1 MSHYTVAVFSVK
13 DGRDVGALLAPFDE
27 NIEVA
32 PYVYKTREQI
42 IEETKQRL
50 YRDYNDKYAEFVNNP
65 RKYEKELLPNQIER
79 YNYIAKILPL
89 VKSWSD
95 QEIYDY
101 YRKEYEDEDSFNE
114 RGDQMST
121 YNPKSKWD
129 WYSVGGRWGGLL
141 TFKNGQTGDSGYS
154 KFVDFEKMR
163 ENEIRQLEPYKEYLE
178 GSPFYSKEYLMSL
191 YPDEETYRRKMTE
204 FSTYAVITPDGEWHS
219 KGEMGWFGISS
230 ETGDEDTA
238 WCDNYYDN
246 FIRPAIENNWY
257 LTIVDCHI

>member
-1 MSHYTVAVFSVK
+1 M
-13 DGRDVGALLAPFDE
+13 
-27 NIEVA
+27 
-32 PYVYKTREQI
+32 
-42 IEETKQRL
+42 
-50 YRDYNDKYAEFVNNP
+50 
-65 RKYEKELLPNQIER
+65 PNQIER

-129 WYSVGGRWGGLL
+129 WYSVGGRWSGLL

-154 KFVDFEKMR
+154 KFIDFERMR
-163 ENEIRQLEPYKEYLE
+163 DDAVKNLVPYEEYLDK
-178 GSPFYSKEYLMSL
+178 SSFYSKEYLKSL
-191 YPDEETYRRKMTE
+191 YPDEATYLRKMTA

-219 KGEMGWFGISS
+219 KGEMGWFGIST
-230 ETGDEDTA
+230 ETGEEDTA
-238 WCDNYYDN
+238 WCDNFYAN

-257 LTIVDCHI
+257 LTIIDCHI

>member
-1 MSHYTVAVFSVK
+1 MSHYTVAVFSDK
-13 DGRDVGALLAPFDE
+13 NGSDLAELLAPYDE

-50 YRDYNDKYAEFVNNP
+50 YRDYNDKYADFVNNP

-101 YRKEYEDEDSFNE
+101 YRKEYGDEDSFNE

-129 WYSVGGRWGGLL
+129 WYSVGGRWSGLL

-154 KFVDFEKMR
+154 KFIDFERMR
-163 ENEIRQLEPYKEYLE
+163 DDAEKEYL
-178 GSPFYSKEYLMSL
+178 KSL
-191 YPDEETYRRKMTE
+191 YPDEATYLRKMTA

-219 KGEMGWFGISS
+219 KGEMGWFGIST
-230 ETGDEDTA
+230 ETGEEDTA
-238 WCDNYYDN
+238 WCDNFYAN